1 MKVIGLTGGIGAG
14 KSTVSSLLR
23 EKGFLIID
31 ADEISHRITEKGS
44 ALLEEI
50 VGVFGR
56 DILLSDGSLNRQKLA
71 AMVFSDERK
80 LKVLESLTTRRVLT
94 IMEEQLCRL
103 RQEAQYAIIFIDV
116 PLLYETGAD
125 RLADLVWLISAD
137 PEVRISR
144 VMERDGASREEVCRR
159 MNSQMDEAEK
169 KRRADVIIDNSGGKE
184 ELCRQVEQLL
194 MKYVESQKRE

>member
-56 DILLSDGSLNRQKLA
+56 DILLSDGSLNRKKLA